1 MVETRCRRQ
10 LRRFGTG
17 MGVAWHNSPRT
28 LASVLAV
35 APAPCSVEYET
46 RGALGQGG
54 GERSTDWVSR
64 GDPTTGS
71 PAASARQERRG
82 MNERLGVGQEQGEQI
97 KARATDSQPCLQRR
111 ERERPARLDRG
122 WPQKAWYFLGL
133 LPLSHTAC
141 MVMYGRR
148 RLGRAGCHMPRTGD
162 KTKGS
167 DDGSKR
173 LDTC

>member
-10 LRRFGTG
+10 LRWFGTG

-35 APAPCSVEYET
+35 APTPCSVEYET

-97 KARATDSQPCLQRR
+97 KARATDNQPCLQRR
-111 ERERPARLDRG
+111 ERGPRDSIAYGPKRLG
-122 WPQKAWYFLGL
+122 ISWVSF
-133 LPLSHTAC
+133 LSHTPHVWSRTVGADWAGLAATC
-141 MVMYGRR
+141 HGRVTR
-148 RLGRAGCHMPRTGD
+148 QREATTAARG
-162 KTKGS
+162 
-167 DDGSKR
+167 
-173 LDTC
+173 